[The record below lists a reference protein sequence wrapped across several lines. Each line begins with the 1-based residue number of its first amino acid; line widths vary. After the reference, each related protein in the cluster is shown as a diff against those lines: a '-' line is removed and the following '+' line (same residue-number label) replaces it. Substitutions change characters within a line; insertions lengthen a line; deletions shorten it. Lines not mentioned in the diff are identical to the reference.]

1 MHLVICNIFCCVAS
15 LTNRLKIIFIP
26 FSNNTIPN
34 YGALNALFMPK
45 TYLGSFLALFELSKE
60 VLTKVLPLC
69 MMTESDFKH
78 KPATMVLVENG
89 AAHQCT
95 TFAETYIFS
104 QLTSLSFI
112 LGT

>member
-1 MHLVICNIFCCVAS
+1 MHLVICNIFGCVAS
-15 LTNRLKIIFIP
+15 LTNHLKIIFVP

-45 TYLGSFLALFELSKE
+45 TCLGSFLALFELSKE
-60 VLTKVLPLC
+60 VLTKVL
-69 MMTESDFKH
+69 MTESDFKH

-104 QLTSLSFI
+104 QFTSLSFI

>member
-1 MHLVICNIFCCVAS
+1 MALLTLFYAQNIFGF
-15 LTNRLKIIFIP
+15 IF
-26 FSNNTIPN
+26 
-34 YGALNALFMPK
+34 
-45 TYLGSFLALFELSKE
+45 GSFELSKE

-78 KPATMVLVENG
+78 KPATLVLVENG

-95 TFAETYIFS
+95 TFVETYIFS